1 MNEIEDEEL
10 DGARML
16 ERLRLK
22 NLSGKRNLIEDLK
35 KRKSQRSVSLLVEM
49 LQDESWYLREQ
60 AVKALCEAG
69 EEAKEPLLKLLDEGL
84 WYTRAAAAK
93 VLGKIGG
100 RDATEKL
107 VNCLMDSNMTVQGA
121 AATALIDIAKSTSVE
136 DLAAV
141 MSPRPADVKGRA
153 VSCIRLLDRDVAQG
167 VEECWERE
175 IAGRRRGPAPRSA
188 PDREN

>member
-1 MNEIEDEEL
+1 MNEIEEEEL
-10 DGARML
+10 DGPRML

-22 NLSGKRNLIEDLK
+22 NLSGKKNLIEDLK

-69 EEAKEPLLKLLDEGL
+69 EEAKEPLLKLVDEGL

-100 RDATEKL
+100 REATEKL
-107 VNCLMDSNMTVQGA
+107 IDCLMDSNMTVQGA

-136 DLAAV
+136 DLAAA
-141 MSPRPADVKGRA
+141 MSSRSADVKGKA
-153 VSCIRLLDRDVAQG
+153 VSCIRLLDREVAQG
-167 VEECWERE
+167 VEDCWERE
-175 IAGRRRGPAPRSA
+175 IAGRRKGPVPNSA
-188 PDREN
+188 PERDN